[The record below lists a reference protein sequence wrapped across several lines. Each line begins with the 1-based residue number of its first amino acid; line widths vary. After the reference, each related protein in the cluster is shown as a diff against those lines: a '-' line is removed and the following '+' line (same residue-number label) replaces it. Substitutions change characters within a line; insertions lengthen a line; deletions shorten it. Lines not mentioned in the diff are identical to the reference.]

1 MKGRIIIMLETI
13 LIDKNTKYK
22 NPSDSKLIIQS
33 TNGEISLEI
42 SSIKDL
48 DKLMIELQ
56 RIREQKVEKTKYEV
70 KM

>member
-1 MKGRIIIMLETI
+1 MLETI

-70 KM
+70 KMWD